1 MLLPLL
7 SPLSDGGED
16 FMATADAVNSETT
29 MVAVGFVV
37 GFLVALLL
45 CR

>member
-1 MLLPLL
+1 MLLLLL

-29 MVAVGFVV
+29 MVTVKIRRWAP
-37 GFLVALLL
+37 
-45 CR
+45 CYYYSE